1 MVKQGYKQTDVG
13 IIPMDW
19 EVKSLGDIFTIRD
32 GTHQTPIY
40 VNNGVP
46 FYSVESITN
55 NDFINTKFI
64 SLEAHGLLTKNWKLE
79 KNDILMTRIGSVG
92 VCRLIDWEVDAS
104 FYVSLAVLKS
114 KTDINALFIAKY
126 SESTNFKHQIELN
139 SLQYAIPKKINLGN
153 IALVKISL
161 PTLPEQTAIA
171 KVLTDMDDLITNL
184 TELIAKKRLIKV
196 GAMQVLLTPKED
208 WEVKKLGDICEI
220 IKGNQL
226 NKSDLVDY
234 GKYPAWNGGV
244 APSGFTDLF
253 NTKANMI
260 TISEGGNS
268 CGFVN
273 FCYQDFWLGGH
284 CYALKKIILEVNHFY
299 VFNYLKFKQMKIM
312 ELRVGSGL
320 PNIQKTNL
328 SKFEIQIPP
337 FTNQVKI
344 ATSLSNI
351 DKEIQDLEAKLAKYK
366 LIKIG
371 AMQKLL
377 TGEIRLV

>member
-184 TELIAKKRLIKV
+184 TELIAKKKLIKV

-208 WEVKKLGDICEI
+208 WEVKKLGDIADI
-220 IKGNQL
+220 YTGKRNNQDK
-226 NKSDLVDY
+226 N
-234 GKYPAWNGGV
+234 
-244 APSGFTDLF
+244 PSGMYPFF
-253 NTKANMI
+253 VRSQNIEKINTFSFDGEAILIPGEGNIGKIFHYMNGKFDFHQRVYMVSKFKDGFFGRYI
-260 TISEGGNS
+260 YRYISEYFGKHAMENS
-268 CGFVN
+268 VKATV
-273 FCYQDFWLGGH
+273 DS
-284 CYALKKIILEVNHFY
+284 
-299 VFNYLKFKQMKIM
+299 
-312 ELRVGSGL
+312 LRL
-320 PNIQKTNL
+320 PTFQV
-328 SKFEIQIPP
+328 FEIPFPPTYSEQI
-337 FTNQVKI
+337 QI
-344 ATSLSNI
+344 AKTLSDI